1 MKVGSKFDKALYIH
15 DKALYIHDITYTYT
29 YTYTCHHRSDSRR
42 IGTSRELMDSNVTE
56 YELIFQVLHST
67 YPVHRNGEGRGNDVR
82 QKQVKV

>member
-1 MKVGSKFDKALYIH
+1 MTSHIH
-15 DKALYIHDITYTYT
+15 IHIHIHAITGV
-29 YTYTCHHRSDSRR
+29 
-42 IGTSRELMDSNVTE
+42 IPGELLDSNETE